1 MLIMKS
7 HLVLIRE
14 NILSLN
20 TNKSNILYNILQ
32 VQNLNRHVAATN
44 GHAHT
49 ASHTTHT
56 QLPAY
61 STAIG
66 LYTTTNT
73 AGTTTDVGNTYISS
87 R

>member
-7 HLVLIRE
+7 HLVLLRE

-32 VQNLNRHVAATN
+32 LQNLNRHVAATN

-49 ASHTTHT
+49 TSHTTHT